1 MPPQAGAKDDW
12 YLNMRLVSFTLAGL
26 AGILLGH
33 WLRSLGLV
41 SCAPPIWPPG
51 ALVAI
56 LLLVCWLCRGDRLRL
71 TAASLA
77 LALVLGAWRYQ
88 ASPLEACLGPGD
100 LAYYNGAQNGARA
113 TVEGVVT
120 GYPEIRDTQIYCQ
133 LHADRLTLR
142 GRTYAVQGD
151 VLVRAPR
158 YPPAQFGDRLV
169 AAGQLADPPVFTDFD
184 YRAYLAR
191 QGIRSELSQ
200 ATISVVAQGQGSPL
214 LGALYYLRDLGAAA
228 LERDLPEPMASL
240 AAAMLLGIRTGIPA
254 DLSQAFADSGTS
266 HLIVI
271 SGTNIAFLCAL
282 LLAALGRPL
291 SRRWAASLAWAVI
304 ALYILMVGAGPSA
317 LRAGIM
323 GALALG
329 ALLAGRQSLAW
340 IGLAAATLL
349 MCALNP
355 LILWDPAFQIG
366 GLATAGMI
374 LFAARLKSWFGRL
387 GGTGPLPGPRGGPPE
402 WRRRLGRL
410 AGQLL
415 APALAAQITTLP
427 LLVCYFGQVSLVAL
441 FANVVVAPAQPLI
454 LASGMAALAAG
465 LVWPPL
471 GQALAA
477 LTWLF
482 LAYVMVVVRAAATL
496 PFPHVAGGPWGLGT
510 LALCY
515 LGLAGAVAWH
525 RMAQTGRWPRLAIP
539 PRRAAWLAGLALP
552 ALLLVAAL
560 GGRPDGRLHIF
571 FVPGQAGEAVLI
583 VTPGG
588 HSAFAWDG
596 HGDGAA
602 LAAAARAHLPG
613 LRQDV
618 DAVVGGATSA
628 ALWPAAGQVDP
639 GGLAP
644 GQALQ
649 LDRGVLLARV
659 PGDAEPVLA
668 LTYGSF
674 RMLLPP
680 ALSQEAQA
688 SLIASGD
695 AGPLTVLKAPG
706 PGEGA
711 WPASQFVAAAAPQ
724 AIVWPEDTTYP
735 PEVSAALQARGAA
748 QVPAGATVEAITD
761 GRQVWVKLWSDEP
774 KQ

>member
-1 MPPQAGAKDDW
+1 MPPQGGAKDDG
-12 YLNMRLVSFTLAGL
+12 YLNMRLVSFVLAGL
-26 AGILLGH
+26 AGILFGH

-41 SCAPPIWPPG
+41 SCATPIWLPG
-51 ALVAI
+51 ILVAI
-56 LLLVCWLCRGDRLRL
+56 LLLVSWFCRRDRLCI
-71 TAASLA
+71 TAAGLA

-113 TVEGVVT
+113 TVEGIVT
-120 GYPEIRDTQIYCQ
+120 GYPETRYTQIDHQ

-158 YPPAQFGDRLV
+158 YPPAQYGDRL
-169 AAGQLADPPVFTDFD
+169 AASGQLADPPVFTDFD

-200 ATISVVAQGQGSPL
+200 ATIAVVAQGQGSPL
-214 LGALYYLRDLGAAA
+214 LGALYHLRDLGAAA
-228 LERDLPEPMASL
+228 LERDLPEPTAAL
-240 AAAMLLGIRTGIPA
+240 AVAMLLGIRTGIPA

-266 HLIVI
+266 HMIVI
-271 SGTNIAFLCAL
+271 SGTNIALLSAL
-282 LLAALGRPL
+282 LLAVLGRRL
-291 SRRWAASLAWAVI
+291 GRRWAASLAWAVI

-323 GALALG
+323 GALAVG

-340 IGLAAATLL
+340 GGLAAATLL

-387 GGTGPLPGPRGGPPE
+387 GQPGSAQKGSVAGAPPLSAGGGLAVGLPGGAPPE
-402 WRRRLGRL
+402 WRLRLGRL

-427 LLVCYFGQVSLVAL
+427 LLVCYFGRVSLVAL
-441 FANVVVAPAQPLI
+441 FANVLVAPAQPLI

-465 LVWPPL
+465 LVWGPL

-477 LTWLF
+477 ITWLF
-482 LAYVMVVVRAAATL
+482 LTYVTLVVRAAATL
-496 PFPHVAGGPWGLGT
+496 PFPYVAGGPWGLAT

-515 LGLAGAVAWH
+515 LGLAGVVAWH
-525 RMAQTGRWPRLAIP
+525 RLAQTGRWPRLAVP

-552 ALLLVAAL
+552 AALLLAAL
-560 GGRPDGRLHIF
+560 GGRPDGQLHVF
-571 FVPGQAGEAVLI
+571 FVPGQGGEAVLI
-583 VTPGG
+583 VAPGG

-602 LAAAARAHLPG
+602 LAAVARA
-613 LRQDV
+613 R
-618 DAVVGGATSA
+618 
-628 ALWPAAGQVDP
+628 PAQ
-639 GGLAP
+639 
-644 GQALQ
+644 
-649 LDRGVLLARV
+649 
-659 PGDAEPVLA
+659 
-668 LTYGSF
+668 
-674 RMLLPP
+674 PP
-680 ALSQEAQA
+680 A
-688 SLIASGD
+688 
-695 AGPLTVLKAPG
+695 K
-706 PGEGA
+706 
-711 WPASQFVAAAAPQ
+711 
-724 AIVWPEDTTYP
+724 
-735 PEVSAALQARGAA
+735 R
-748 QVPAGATVEAITD
+748 
-761 GRQVWVKLWSDEP
+761 
-774 KQ
+774 